1 MRVQNAF
8 QMIKEMKD
16 SDLPMVWV
24 RGELEDAAEKAPV
37 IKINDDAWDKYIC
50 LAEKTSYVS
59 RRSTLKDKLM
69 HVVGDIV
76 ECVYSPE
83 RGPSQRHTILIP
95 KNYDSLALS
104 QLTSQA
110 CVTDENELLPVYRR
124 PNEDIFLS
132 LVHVAFK
139 IREDLRKKPGYK
151 GLIISAEDSNDCVP
165 ESLQLFLH
173 VLFGGERLLDGETIE
188 EKGAELHS
196 KAFSIAQNIVYG
208 VSNGRKWSP
217 KHIGLGCTLHQ
228 VTRYKNL
235 VKLFHKAGYIHSVT
249 SRSSG

>member
-95 KNYDSLALS
+95 KNYANLTLS
-104 QLTSQA
+104 QLANQA
-110 CVTDENELLPVYRR
+110 CVTDEDESLPVYRQ
-124 PNEDIFLS
+124 PNEDICLS

-139 IREDLRKKPGYK
+139 IRDDLLKKPGYQ
-151 GLIISAEDSNDCVP
+151 GLNFSAEDANDCVP
-165 ESLQLFLH
+165 ESL
-173 VLFGGERLLDGETIE
+173 
-188 EKGAELHS
+188 
-196 KAFSIAQNIVYG
+196 
-208 VSNGRKWSP
+208 
-217 KHIGLGCTLHQ
+217 
-228 VTRYKNL
+228 
-235 VKLFHKAGYIHSVT
+235 
-249 SRSSG
+249 

>member
-1 MRVQNAF
+1 
-8 QMIKEMKD
+8 MIKEMKD

-76 ECVYSPE
+76 ACVYSLK
-83 RGPSQRHTILIP
+83 RGLTGRHTLPIP
-95 KNYDSLALS
+95 KNCANLALS

-110 CVTDENELLPVYRR
+110 YVTDEDESLPVYHQ

-132 LVHVAFK
+132 LVHVAF
-139 IREDLRKKPGYK
+139 DLRKKPGYQ
-151 GLIISAEDSNDCVP
+151 GLNISAEDANDCVP
-165 ESLQLFLH
+165 ESLQLF
-173 VLFGGERLLDGETIE
+173 F
-188 EKGAELHS
+188 
-196 KAFSIAQNIVYG
+196 
-208 VSNGRKWSP
+208 
-217 KHIGLGCTLHQ
+217 
-228 VTRYKNL
+228 
-235 VKLFHKAGYIHSVT
+235 
-249 SRSSG
+249 